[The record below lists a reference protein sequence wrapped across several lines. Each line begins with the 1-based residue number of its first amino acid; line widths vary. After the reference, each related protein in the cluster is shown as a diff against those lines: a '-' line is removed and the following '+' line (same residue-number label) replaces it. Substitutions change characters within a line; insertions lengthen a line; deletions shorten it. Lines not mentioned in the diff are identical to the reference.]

1 MKTAY
6 LVILLTVSA
15 TLCLCSCSK
24 KSDDVMPA
32 QTTNTSP
39 TPPVTAQTTPAQS
52 TTQAL
57 GGFQVKVD
65 GYLYTPDLTY
75 ALTTSPADNDYFGIY
90 GLDSK
95 TGNLVA
101 LLLPKT
107 VGEGTFPINKVN
119 MGIITVNKYD
129 YSTRNDGTGTVTIT
143 KKTATNVIGTFSFT
157 AYDATGL
164 YKGTL
169 TEGSFNVA
177 FK

>member
-1 MKTAY
+1 
-6 LVILLTVSA
+6 
-15 TLCLCSCSK
+15 
-24 KSDDVMPA
+24 MPA
-32 QTTNTSP
+32 QTTTT
-39 TPPVTAQTTPAQS
+39 TPGTAQTTPAQS
-52 TTQAL
+52 TTQPAV
-57 GGFQVKVD
+57 GFRVKVE
-65 GYLYTPDLTY
+65 GNLYTPDLTY
-75 ALTTSPADNDYFGIY
+75 ALTTSPGDDNYFGVY

-107 VGEGTFPINKVN
+107 VGVGTFPIDKVN
-119 MGIITVNKYD
+119 MGIITVNQYD
-129 YSTRNDGTGTVTIT
+129 YSTRNGGTGTVTIT
-143 KKTATNVIGTFSFT
+143 QKTATNVIGTFSFT

>member
-1 MKTAY
+1 MKTSY
-6 LVILLTVSA
+6 LVLLFTVSA
-15 TLCLCSCSK
+15 TLCLSSCSK

-32 QTTNTSP
+32 QTTT
-39 TPPVTAQTTPAQS
+39 TPGTAQTTPAQS
-52 TTQAL
+52 TTQPAV
-57 GGFQVKVD
+57 GFRVKVE
-65 GYLYTPDLTY
+65 GNLYTPDLNY
-75 ALTTSPADNDYFGIY
+75 ALTTSPGDDNYFGVY

-107 VGEGTFPINKVN
+107 VGVGTFPIDKVN
-119 MGIITVNKYD
+119 MGIITVNQYD
-129 YSTRNDGTGTVTIT
+129 YSTRNGGTGTVTIT
-143 KKTATNVIGTFSFT
+143 QKTTTNVIGTFSFT
-157 AYDATGL
+157 AYDATGA

>member
-1 MKTAY
+1 MKRSS
-6 LVILLTVSA
+6 LVLFFTVSA
-15 TLCLCSCSK
+15 TLCLSSCSK
-24 KSDDVMPA
+24 KADEVMPA
-32 QTTNTSP
+32 QST

-52 TTQAL
+52 ATQTAA
-57 GGFQVKVD
+57 GFQVKVD
-65 GYLYTPDLTY
+65 GYLYTPDFTY
-75 ALTTSPADNDYFGIY
+75 ALTTSPADNDYYGIY

-107 VGEGTFPINKVN
+107 VGVGTFPIDKVN
-119 MGIITVNKYD
+119 MGIITVNQYD
-129 YSTRNDGTGTVTIT
+129 YSTRNGGTGTVTIT
-143 KKTATNVIGTFSFT
+143 KKTATNVMGTFSFT